1 MKLPKLTPSQWRSL
15 GAGALGLAV
24 TLNSAWLQIAGTPG
38 IRIPFALTAAMQVVG
53 ILVAM
58 GSRSLNKRDSGTGT
72 GVVGDPACP
81 VAVVPLGPVTAAPV
95 VIAPPALT
103 GLMPSLITSLAPVGQ
118 MLLTA
123 FAADLVA
130 RQHNQAAS
138 DATLQIDQAALLAA
152 HAKLDALKA
161 DTLKVDVL
169 KTDTANA
176 PVPAAVLVN
185 AQSLPFTPETSAEA
199 VSAPLVGIATPGS
212 TLSPVIGG
220 TN

>member
-1 MKLPKLTPSQWRSL
+1 MKLPRLTPSQWRSL
-15 GAGALGLAV
+15 AAGALGLAV
-24 TLNSAWLQIAGTPG
+24 TVNSAWLQIAGTPG
-38 IRIPFALTAAMQVVG
+38 IHIPPVVTGVMQVVG
-53 ILVAM
+53 LLVAM

-81 VAVVPLGPVTAAPV
+81 VAVAPLGPVTAAPV

-123 FAADLVA
+123 YAADLVA

-152 HAKLDALKA
+152 HARLDALKA
-161 DTLKVDVL
+161 DAL

-185 AQSLPFTPETSAEA
+185 AQSLPFTPETPAEA
-199 VSAPLVGIATPGS
+199 VSAPVAGIAAPDSTP
-212 TLSPVIGG
+212 TPTIGG